1 MTKLVILSGNERVRF
16 DEPPRFTAEERSA
29 YFSLN
34 NEDLNLVEE
43 LRNPTTKAGFVLQFG
58 YFKSNAKFYTS
69 EQFRRSDMEFIAKM
83 LCLDPEK
90 IDFSSYQNKT
100 PIDHRKK
107 ILSLLKWQSFDESQH
122 KKIEGYVVWLVQRQL
137 SLKQIFLSIIDFC
150 WQNKIELPSYYT
162 MSVIITDAYNR
173 FESGLIKILVKQLKK
188 PQIKKL
194 NDLAGARKET
204 EKSRMSRPQITL
216 IKNINQGLRPMDI
229 QDNIDAFNIF
239 KEYFNE
245 FKEVIDALKLSDQ
258 ATEYFATWVQKAK
271 TSQLNSF
278 SDKNKLY
285 LYLLCYIKHQF
296 YYRHDV
302 LVGIF
307 LKSTQSAVN
316 FAKNKLRDF
325 EKENRSERNKAIKK
339 LSSKSKESREL
350 IEKITEAVNSPIMSA
365 SGKLATIE
373 VLINDYHNHNTLLEK
388 ENILLLEKAL
398 DRISSN
404 QTYFDALESISI
416 KLQNKVSSLTKHL
429 TFNPSTSSPD
439 LITAINYFS
448 SVDGNLDQKAPTD
461 FLTQGEKDALYKQKK
476 LRVSLYKVLL
486 FSHMADAIKSGH
498 LNVLHS
504 YKYRA
509 IHEYLIDEQI
519 WDSQR
524 KDLLERAGLTHFCDF
539 QATMDKFK
547 VQLDNKYKSV
557 NERFLSGKNIHLKID
572 KNGKVIIQT
581 PKTDSDEK
589 EYIASLLSKAGYVP
603 ILQILSDI
611 NHIAHYT
618 DSFRHFSVK
627 HKKMLPKPKTLFAG
641 LIAKGCNI
649 GIERIAHIS
658 IGISEDILK
667 NTVNWCFS
675 LKNIQR
681 ANNKVTGIINKLFLS
696 NAYRHTPEEL
706 HTGSDGRKVN
716 VSVDSLH
723 ANYSYKYFGKGK
735 GVSIYTFLDERQLLF
750 YSTVISASER
760 EAAYVIDGLQQNEV
774 VQSTIHST
782 DTHGFT
788 ETVFAVSPFI
798 NTAFAPRIKDI
809 GSQNI
814 YSFSTKQTYEKR
826 GYKILPSR
834 LINLKLIEKY
844 WDDILRFMATI
855 KLKHTTASQLFKRLS
870 SYAKDHP
877 LYQAL
882 KEFGRI
888 IKSIFI
894 LTYFDDVEL
903 RQRIEKQLNKVELS
917 NRFSKAVFFSNNG
930 EFRCGDPEEQK
941 IIAACKAFIQN
952 AIVLWNYL
960 YLSQLLAN
968 NADPEE
974 QKCMLESI
982 KRGSITTWRHIN
994 LHGEYN
1000 FTKYAANQAIFD
1012 MERILGLKIA

>member
-1 MTKLVILSGNERVRF
+1 M
-16 DEPPRFTAEERSA
+16 
-29 YFSLN
+29 SLN
-34 NEDLNLVEE
+34 
-43 LRNPTTKAGFVLQFG
+43 
-58 YFKSNAKFYTS
+58 
-69 EQFRRSDMEFIAKM
+69 
-83 LCLDPEK
+83 
-90 IDFSSYQNKT
+90 
-100 PIDHRKK
+100 
-107 ILSLLKWQSFDESQH
+107 
-122 KKIEGYVVWLVQRQL
+122 
-137 SLKQIFLSIIDFC
+137 QIFLSIIDFC
-150 WQNKIELPSYYT
+150 WQNKIELPSYRII
-162 MSVIITDAYNR
+162 SVIITDAYNR
-173 FESGLIKILVKQLKK
+173 FENGLVNILAKQLKK

-194 NDLAGARKET
+194 NDLAGIRKET
-204 EKSRMSRPQITL
+204 KKSRMTRPQITL

-229 QDNIDAFNIF
+229 QENIDVFNIF
-239 KEYFNE
+239 KVYFNE

-302 LVGIF
+302 LVAIF

-339 LSSKSKESREL
+339 LSTTSKESREL
-350 IEKITEAVNSPIMSA
+350 IEKITEAVNSPILSA

-373 VLINDYHNHNTLLEK
+373 TLINDYHDHNSLLEK
-388 ENILLLEKAL
+388 ENIMLLEKAL

-429 TFNPSTSSPD
+429 TFNPSTSSPE
-439 LITAINYFS
+439 LITAINHFN
-448 SVDGNLDQKAPTD
+448 SVDGNLDQKASTD
-461 FLTQGEKDALYKQKK
+461 FLTQDEKNALYKQKK
-476 LRVSLYKVLL
+476 LRVSFYKVLL
-486 FSHMADAIKSGH
+486 FLHMADAIKSGH
-498 LNVLHS
+498 LNVLYS

-509 IHEYLIDEQI
+509 IHEYLIDEKI
-519 WDSQR
+519 WASQQ
-524 KDLLERAGLTHFCDF
+524 KDLLERAGLTHFYDF

-547 VQLDNKYKSV
+547 VQLDSKYKAV
-557 NERFLSGKNIHLKID
+557 NERFLSGQNIHLKND

-589 EYIASLLSKAGYVP
+589 EYIPSLLSQAGYVP

-618 DSFRHFSVK
+618 DSFGHFSVK

-649 GIERIAHIS
+649 GIERIAYIS

-675 LKNIQR
+675 LKNIQK

-706 HTGSDGRKVN
+706 HTSSDGRKVN

-735 GVSIYTFLDERQLLF
+735 GVCIYTFLDERQLLF

-788 ETVFAVSPFI
+788 EAVFAVGPFI

-809 GSQNI
+809 GGQNI
-814 YSFSTKQTYEKR
+814 YAFSTKQTYEKR

-844 WDDILRFMATI
+844 WNDILRFMATI
-855 KLKHTTASQLFKRLS
+855 KLKHTTTSQLFKRLS

-894 LTYFDDVEL
+894 LTYFDDAEL

-930 EFRCGDPEEQK
+930 EFRCGDLEEQK
-941 IIAACKAFIQN
+941 ITAACKVFIQN

-974 QKCMLESI
+974 QKRMLESI
-982 KRGSITTWRHIN
+982 KRGSIITWRHIN
-994 LHGEYN
+994 LYGEYN

-1012 MERILGLKIA
+1012 MERILGLKVELAS

>member
-1 MTKLVILSGNERVRF
+1 MTRLAILSANERIRF
-16 DEPPRFTAEERSA
+16 DEPPKFTAEERSA

-34 NEDLNLVEE
+34 NEDLSLVKE
-43 LRNPTTKAGFVLQFG
+43 LRNPTTKVGFVLQLG
-58 YFKSNAKFYTS
+58 YFKSNGKFYTS
-69 EQFRRSDMEFIAKM
+69 EQFRRPDIEFIAKM
-83 LCLDPEK
+83 LCLDSEK
-90 IDFSSYQNKT
+90 MDFSSYQKKIST
-100 PIDHRKK
+100 DHRKK
-107 ILSLLKWQSFDESQH
+107 ILSLLKWQAFNKSQH
-122 KKIEGYVVWLVQRQL
+122 KKIDAYVNWLVQRQL
-137 SLKQIFLSIIDFC
+137 SLKQISLSIIDFC
-150 WQNKIELPSYYT
+150 WQNKIELPSYRI

-173 FESGLIKILVKQLKK
+173 FENGLVNMLAKQLKK

-194 NDLAGARKET
+194 NELAGIEKESN
-204 EKSRMSRPQITL
+204 KSRMSRPPITL

-229 QDNIDAFNIF
+229 QENIDAFNIF
-239 KEYFNE
+239 KAYFHE
-245 FKEVIDALKLSDQ
+245 FKEVINTLQLSDQ

-302 LVGIF
+302 LVDIF
-307 LKSTQSAVN
+307 LKSTQTAVN
-316 FAKNKLRDF
+316 FAKNKLHDF

-339 LSSKSKESREL
+339 LSATNKESREL
-350 IEKITEAVNSPIMSA
+350 IEKITEVIKSPILSE
-365 SGKLATIE
+365 SGKVGTIE
-373 VLINDYHNHNTLLEK
+373 TLIDDYHNHNTLLEQ
-388 ENILLLEKAL
+388 EHIMLLEKSL

-404 QTYFDALESISI
+404 QIYFDALESASI
-416 KLQNKVSSLTKHL
+416 KLQHKVSLLAKHL
-429 TFNPSTSSPD
+429 TFNPSTSSLD
-439 LITAINYFS
+439 LIAAINHFS
-448 SVDGNLDQKAPTD
+448 SIDGNLDQRAPAD
-461 FLTQGEKDALYKQKK
+461 FLTQDEKDALYKEDK
-476 LRVSLYKVLL
+476 LRVSFYKVLL
-486 FSHMADAIKSGH
+486 FSHMSDAIKSGH
-498 LNVLHS
+498 LNLLYS

-509 IHEYLIDEQI
+509 IHEYLIDEQT
-519 WDSQR
+519 WALQR
-524 KDLLERAGLTHFCDF
+524 KELLERAGLTDFYDF
-539 QATMDKFK
+539 QATMNKFK
-547 VQLDNKYKSV
+547 SQLDSKYKTV
-557 NERFLSGKNIHLKID
+557 NERFLAEKNIYLKID

-581 PKTDSDEK
+581 PKTDSDDK
-589 EYIASLLSKAGYVP
+589 EYIPSLLSQAGYVP

-627 HKKMLPKPKTLFAG
+627 HKKMIPKPKTIFAG
-641 LIAKGCNI
+641 LIGKGCNI
-649 GIERIAHIS
+649 GIERIANIS

-681 ANNKVTGIINKLFLS
+681 ANNKVTSIINKLFLS
-696 NAYRHTPEEL
+696 NAYRYKPEEL

-774 VQSTIHST
+774 IQSTIHST
-782 DTHGFT
+782 DSHGFT
-788 ETVFAVSPFI
+788 ETVFAVGPFI

-809 GSQNI
+809 GSQNV
-814 YSFSTKQTYEKR
+814 YSFSARQTYEKR
-826 GYKILPSR
+826 SYKILPSR
-834 LINLKLIEKY
+834 SINLKLIEKY

-855 KLKHTTASQLFKRLS
+855 KLKHTSASQLFKRLS
-870 SYAKDHP
+870 SYARNHP

-917 NRFSKAVFFSNNG
+917 NRFSKAVFFANNG
-930 EFRCGDPEEQK
+930 EFRCGVPEEQK
-941 IIAACKAFIQN
+941 ITAACKVFIQN
-952 AIVLWNYL
+952 TIVLWNYL

-974 QKCMLESI
+974 QKRMLESI
-982 KRGSITTWRHIN
+982 KRGSIITWRHIN

-1012 MERILGLKIA
+1012 MERILGLKVA